1 MQDFGTS
8 TGQAKIEKNKL
19 MISEQLTIA
28 DNLGANGIVE
38 SLCFVPVKNREL
50 LGHWNNKHSIIASC
64 AWSFLSS
71 RINRDSKPD
80 NKESRDELFYKA
92 VL

>member
-1 MQDFGTS
+1 MAQTNNLSPTLLMQDFGTS

-38 SLCFVPVKNREL
+38 SLYLYRSRIENYWVTETTSTVSL
-50 LGHWNNKHSIIASC
+50 HLALGHS
-64 AWSFLSS
+64 
-71 RINRDSKPD
+71 
-80 NKESRDELFYKA
+80 YQ
-92 VL
+92 VG